1 MICAPAGRTVAL
13 YQALEKD
20 DIAGSARLIGQ
31 IEDAGNPL
39 ALEPLL
45 ILPGF
50 QAEQVRSSST
60 VVKQVATPETVSD
73 SEDEELSPKSPLLA
87 ALASFFT

>member
-1 MICAPAGRTVAL
+1 MICAPAGRTVSP

-20 DIAGSARLIGQ
+20 DIAGSVRLIWQ
-31 IEDAGNPL
+31 IGDGGNAL

-50 QAEQVRSSST
+50 HAEQVRSSSA
-60 VVKQVATPETVSD
+60 VVKQIATPETVSD
-73 SEDEELSPKSPLLA
+73 SEDDELSPKSPLPA